1 MVTEGEQLVVGDIVS
16 RDHEVA
22 YEVLCRRH
30 HRRRL
35 TQARARA
42 TLSPE
47 VLPFGGA
54 AS

>member
-1 MVTEGEQLVVGDIVS
+1 MET
-16 RDHEVA
+16 RDHEIS

-30 HRRRL
+30 HRRHL